1 MTSPYSIRKDPDIL
15 NLLSRLPK
23 ETATTFSDTQLKHL
37 KIAVGSGQ
45 YRNHKVDVRGT
56 FPVPFFA
63 YRIYFVFLMG
73 KNLRDLSRQEIN
85 IAMFA
90 VLTLCTLFLLFSTM
104 LGLTIV
110 YILKSFAG
118 INLIEGFSLGLWDWI
133 VNTVL

>member
-104 LGLTIV
+104 LGLAIV

-133 VNTVL
+133 VNTIL